1 MRKSTLFISALLT
14 VFLMATMFGVVSA
27 YQQVVKTNTEKA
39 AQLPTQVQVVSQPVE
54 AASFSQP
61 VATATEV
68 TALVITPDEAT
79 NIAIDFLGNSDVY
92 SVEVVDYEGAPTYL
106 ITFSSGD
113 LVYVSSTGV
122 IIANTKLDPVVV
134 VSSSNN
140 NGNSGQAKDNNNNG
154 NTSSNNSG
162 EHESHEENEGHES
175 HGEHEGHDD

>member
-68 TALVITPDEAT
+68 AALVITPDEAT

-122 IIANTKLDPVVV
+122 IVANTKLEPVVV

-140 NGNSGQAKDNNNNG
+140 NGNSGQVKNNNNNNGG

-162 EHESHEENEGHES
+162 EHESHEENES